1 MNNIYDK
8 RYALVIKLLRQ
19 YRLNSKMTQ
28 QELATQLNRS
38 QAYVSKYEL
47 GDSRLDIVETLNICN
62 ILGIKFSQFA
72 NDLENIIKENNLDV

>member
-72 NDLENIIKENNLDV
+72 NDLENIIKENNLDD